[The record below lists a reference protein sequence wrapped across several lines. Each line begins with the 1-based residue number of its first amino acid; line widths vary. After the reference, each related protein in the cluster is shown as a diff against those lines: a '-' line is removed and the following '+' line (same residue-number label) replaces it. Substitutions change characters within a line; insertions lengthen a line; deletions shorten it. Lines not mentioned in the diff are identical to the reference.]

1 MRHKMSRLHFVG
13 IGGIGMAGLA
23 ELLHQQGFRIT
34 GSDLKSGATIRRLQD
49 LGIPVALG
57 HDGASVGDAQAVVRS
72 SAISADNPELEA
84 ARRLGLPIVSRGAL
98 LAELMRKKDGIA
110 VAGSHGKTTTTAI
123 LAHLLDCAGLDPT
136 AVVGGRVP
144 RPGGFAS
151 PVKLGAGD
159 WLVAEVDESDGSFLW
174 TRPALAVVTNVDP
187 EHLDHYGDRETL
199 LDAFTQFANGVPF
212 WGAAVLGIDHP
223 GVMALLPRMSARRV
237 TFGFAEAADLRIESV
252 ERIDRGQQFRARL
265 PEGRR
270 LLFRIPLPGRHNV
283 LNATAAIAVGLEL
296 GIDPERLADGLSTF
310 PGVARRFET
319 RGSHAGIEVVDD
331 YAHHPAEVR
340 AVLEAARSVHEGA
353 LTAVFQPHRFTRTR
367 DCWADFLH
375 AFDAADRVVIA
386 EIYGASE
393 PPIEGIDARRLAEAI
408 REAGHPRADCGGPL
422 SDIARN
428 LPSTLSEGELV
439 LTLGAGDIVDLGP
452 RILARLESDRRET
465 A

>member
-1 MRHKMSRLHFVG
+1 
-13 IGGIGMAGLA
+13 
-23 ELLHQQGFRIT
+23 
-34 GSDLKSGATIRRLQD
+34 
-49 LGIPVALG
+49 
-57 HDGASVGDAQAVVRS
+57 
-72 SAISADNPELEA
+72 
-84 ARRLGLPIVSRGAL
+84 
-98 LAELMRKKDGIA
+98 GIA